1 MRFER
6 RGGERRP
13 AIARDER
20 KYRVYTR
27 KDIDR
32 IPQLK
37 RLSEKERAAM
47 KAVAAVLP
55 FRVNDYVIEDL
66 IDWSRIPS
74 DPIYQLTF
82 PQPEMLRPKDFLR
95 MYRLVR
101 SEASERQIGAAA
113 REIQYTLN
121 PHPAGQ
127 LDLNV
132 PKHNDEPVPGIQ
144 HKYRDTVLL
153 FPAAGQTCH
162 AYCTY
167 CFRWP
172 QFVGLDDL
180 KFAGRDVEAWRPYLE
195 AHREVTSVL
204 LTGGDPM
211 IMRTKVLRRYVEPLL
226 DPEMEHIRSIR
237 IGSKALAYWPY
248 RFVSDPDA
256 DDVLELF
263 EQVRRSGKHL
273 AFMAHCS
280 HPRELETPIAQR
292 AIARLHDTGVAIRS
306 QAPLIRHVNDTADDW
321 AELWRQQVRL
331 GIVPYYMF
339 VERDTGARQYFE
351 VPLARALAI
360 FNGAFRQVSGLARTV
375 RGPSMSATPGKVMVS
390 GVTEV
395 QGEKVFILKFVRG
408 RDPLWV
414 GRPFFARFDPEAT
427 WLDELKPA
435 FGAREFFYEERL
447 RELSDRD
454 RARRTRPQPAEGWR
468 TLPTDGGVVGYESEA
483 G

>member
-1 MRFER
+1 MRIEWKDRDR
-6 RGGERRP
+6 RR
-13 AIARDER
+13 AIGNTAR
-20 KYRVYTR
+20 KYRAYTAR
-27 KDIDR
+27 DIDR
-32 IPQLK
+32 IPRLK
-37 RLSEKERAAM
+37 RMSEKERAAM

-66 IDWSRIPS
+66 IEWSQVPA

-101 SEASERQIGAAA
+101 SGASERQLAAAA
-113 REIQYTLN
+113 REIHYTLN

-132 PKHNDEPVPGIQ
+132 PIHSDEVVRGIQ

-180 KFAGRDVEAWRPYLE
+180 KFASREADVWRSYLV

-204 LTGGDPM
+204 ITGGDPM
-211 IMRTKVLRRYVEPLL
+211 IMRTKVLRRYLEPLL
-226 DPEMEHIRSIR
+226 DPALEHVRSIR

-248 RFVSDPDA
+248 RFVSDSDA
-256 DDVLELF
+256 DELLALF
-263 EQVRRSGKHL
+263 ERVRRSGKHV
-273 AFMAHCS
+273 AFMAHYS
-280 HPRELETPIAQR
+280 HPRELETPISQR
-292 AIARLHDTGVAIRS
+292 AVGRLQDTGVTIRS
-306 QAPLIRHVNDTADDW
+306 QAPLIRHVNDSVDDW
-321 AELWRQQVRL
+321 AELWKQQVRQ

-339 VERDTGARQYFE
+339 VERDTGARHYFE
-351 VPLARALAI
+351 VPLARAYTI

-375 RGPSMSATPGKVMVS
+375 RGPSMSALPGKVLVS
-390 GVTEV
+390 GVTV
-395 QGEKVFILKFVRG
+395 IQGERVFILKFLRG

-435 FGAREFFYEERL
+435 FGDTEFFYEERL
-447 RELSDRD
+447 REIMRGGRRR
-454 RARRTRPQPAEGWR
+454 RAQPEPEETWRPLQA
-468 TLPTDGGVVGYESEA
+468 DGGVVGQESEA